1 MKNPFLWQLWF
12 KMKVKLIFFFSL
24 NKSLDLW
31 LPKYLA
37 VLENRAEAAGS
48 FDPVEL
54 CPLIYTTRLST
65 ARMLIELEEWDKA
78 QSVLDG
84 LVEEDEEIVDA
95 WYLLGWL
102 NKLRTDAEKDDV
114 YLGAARYYLGHA
126 KEVHIKNPTKD
137 KEMVKHIEELINEVG
152 PEPVTDDKVE
162 EDDEDWEDED
172 DNDNMEE
179 S

>member
-1 MKNPFLWQLWF
+1 M
-12 KMKVKLIFFFSL
+12 
-24 NKSLDLW
+24 
-31 LPKYLA
+31 
-37 VLENRAEAAGS
+37 
-48 FDPVEL
+48 
-54 CPLIYTTRLST
+54 
-65 ARMLIELEEWDKA
+65 
-78 QSVLDG
+78 
-84 LVEEDEEIVDA
+84 VEEDKEIVDA

-102 NKLRTDAEKDDV
+102 NKLRTNAEKDDV

>member
-1 MKNPFLWQLWF
+1 
-12 KMKVKLIFFFSL
+12 
-24 NKSLDLW
+24 
-31 LPKYLA
+31 
-37 VLENRAEAAGS
+37 
-48 FDPVEL
+48 
-54 CPLIYTTRLST
+54 
-65 ARMLIELEEWDKA
+65 MLIELEEWDKA

-137 KEMVKHIEELINEVG
+137 KEMVKHIEELIKEVG
-152 PEPVTDDKVE
+152 PEPVTEDTEDKAE
-162 EDDEDWEDED
+162 EDEDDWEDED
-172 DNDNMEE
+172 NWEDEDDDMEE
-179 S
+179 ES